1 MYLAL
6 DANNGIPLGV
16 QIVAGIR
23 MAIAAQ
29 RLLPGDQLPSARD
42 LAAELHVNF
51 HTVRK
56 AYSDLEGE
64 GMLET
69 RRGLGT
75 FVGQAKK
82 AGAAWLRQVVRAH
95 VERLVRDLAG
105 TGVDPDR
112 LLELV
117 QAELARILPPR
128 AAR

>member
-29 RLLPGDQLPSARD
+29 RLRPGDQLPSARD

-56 AYSDLEGE
+56 APS
-64 GMLET
+64 
-69 RRGLGT
+69 RP
-75 FVGQAKK
+75 
-82 AGAAWLRQVVRAH
+82 H
-95 VERLVRDLAG
+95 CS
-105 TGVDPDR
+105 
-112 LLELV
+112 
-117 QAELARILPPR
+117 ARVSS
-128 AAR
+128 ASSCG